1 MNSLLTYL
9 KAQWDRAIALGCLM
23 AAGVVLINGYVGISG
38 TPHVA
43 QQLPYFISAGAL
55 GVVLCAVA
63 GMMWVSADLRDEWRE
78 LRSLRKELA
87 DAEAAAAGRVAAP

>member
-1 MNSLLTYL
+1 MNALVTYL
-9 KAQWDRAIALGCLM
+9 KAQWDRAIAVGCLI
-23 AAGVVLINGYVGISG
+23 AAAVVLINGYVGISG

-43 QQLPYFISAGAL
+43 QQLPYFISAGAV

-78 LRSLRKELA
+78 LRSLRQELA
-87 DAEAAAAGRVAAP
+87 DAEAAAAGRISS

>member
-1 MNSLLTYL
+1 MSNLITYL
-9 KAQWDRAIALGCLM
+9 KAQWDRAIAVGALI
-23 AAGVVLINGYVGISG
+23 AAAVVLINGYVGISG

-78 LRSLRKELA
+78 LRSLRQELA
-87 DAEAAAAGRVAAP
+87 DAEAAATGRVSS

>member
-1 MNSLLTYL
+1 
-9 KAQWDRAIALGCLM
+9 
-23 AAGVVLINGYVGISG
+23 
-38 TPHVA
+38 
-43 QQLPYFISAGAL
+43 
-55 GVVLCAVA
+55 VLCAVA

>member
-1 MNSLLTYL
+1 MSNLQTYL
-9 KAQWDRAIALGCLM
+9 KAQWDRAIAITCLI
-23 AAGVVLINGYVGISG
+23 AAAVVLINGYVGISG

-78 LRSLRKELA
+78 LRSLRQELA
-87 DAEAAAAGRVAAP
+87 DADAAARGRVPAP

>member
-1 MNSLLTYL
+1 MNNLFTYL
-9 KAQWDRAIALGCLM
+9 KAQWDRAIAVGCLI
-23 AAGVVLINGYVGISG
+23 AAAVVLINGYVGISG

-78 LRSLRKELA
+78 LRSLRQELA
-87 DAEAAAAGRVAAP
+87 DAEAAAAGRVSS

>member
-1 MNSLLTYL
+1 MNNVKTYL
-9 KAQWDRAIALGCLM
+9 KAQWDRAIAIACLVI
-23 AAGVVLINGYVGISG
+23 AAVVLINGYVGISG

-43 QQLPYFISAGAL
+43 QQLPYFISAGAV

-87 DAEAAAAGRVAAP
+87 DAEAAVAGRVAAP